1 MLRPLALPSES
12 IWETPPT
19 ISDPYECLPHR
30 LAFTRLTAPSNNGA
44 LSLLRF
50 GAVLTGDRLPL
61 PEDTEMNDGKDDEA
75 TPWSR
80 FVSERDVGINP
91 TGDSF
96 YLRNSASGLSTLD
109 DGREM
114 QLDEAAGGSRPISHS
129 TATSATASGQPPR
142 KRSR

>member
-1 MLRPLALPSES
+1 MLGPLDLPSEN

-19 ISDPYECLPHR
+19 ISDPYVCLPHR
-30 LAFTRLTAPSNNGA
+30 LAFTRLTAPSNNGP

-61 PEDTEMNDGKDDEA
+61 PEDTEMEDGKDDEA

-109 DGREM
+109 DGSEI
-114 QLDEAAGGSRPISHS
+114 QLDDAAAGLRSTNDA
-129 TATSATASGQPPR
+129 TATSATNSG
-142 KRSR
+142 

>member
-1 MLRPLALPSES
+1 MLGPLDLPSES
-12 IWETPPT
+12 IWETPST
-19 ISDPYECLPHR
+19 TTEPYECLPHR
-30 LAFTRLTAPSNNGA
+30 LAFTRLTAPSNNGP

-61 PEDTEMNDGKDDEA
+61 PEDTEMEDVKDDEA

-109 DGREM
+109 DGSEI
-114 QLDEAAGGSRPISHS
+114 QLDDAAAGLRS
-129 TATSATASGQPPR
+129 TNDATASSSTNSG
-142 KRSR
+142 